1 MGIFMNYIKLKK
13 LNKIIKTNL
22 SDIEIPKCG
31 IRETEYLFIK
41 KGIDEAIDIA
51 LRPIIK
57 SLLLDEVVTENYINN
72 SCNDFWNHVSNNVII
87 YLFLNNRINETQKKA
102 LYDYINSIK
111 DVLSK
116 SFKEIL

>member
-1 MGIFMNYIKLKK
+1 M
-13 LNKIIKTNL
+13 
-22 SDIEIPKCG
+22 
-31 IRETEYLFIK
+31 
-41 KGIDEAIDIA
+41 DESIDIA

-57 SLLLDEVVTENYINN
+57 SLLLDEVVNYINN
-72 SCNDFWNHVSNNVII
+72 SCNAFWNHVSNDVII

-111 DVLSK
+111 DILSK

>member
-1 MGIFMNYIKLKK
+1 MNYIKLKK
-13 LNKIIKTNL
+13 LNKLIKTNL
-22 SDIEIPKCG
+22 LDIEIPKCG

-41 KGIDEAIDIA
+41 KGMDESIDIA

-57 SLLLDEVVTENYINN
+57 SLLLGEVVTENYINN
-72 SCNDFWNHVSNNVII
+72 SCNAFWNHISNNVII

>member
-1 MGIFMNYIKLKK
+1 MGIFMNFIKLKK
-13 LNKIIKTNL
+13 LNKIIKKNL

-41 KGIDEAIDIA
+41 KRMDESIDIA

-72 SCNDFWNHVSNNVII
+72 SCNAFWNHVSNNINN
-87 YLFLNNRINETQKKA
+87 YLFLNNRRNETQKKA

-111 DVLSK
+111 DILSK

>member
-41 KGIDEAIDIA
+41 KE
-51 LRPIIK
+51 
-57 SLLLDEVVTENYINN
+57 
-72 SCNDFWNHVSNNVII
+72 
-87 YLFLNNRINETQKKA
+87 
-102 LYDYINSIK
+102 
-111 DVLSK
+111 
-116 SFKEIL
+116 

>member
-41 KGIDEAIDIA
+41 KGIDEAIDIT

-72 SCNDFWNHVSNNVII
+72 SCNALWNHVSNNVII
-87 YLFLNNRINETQKKA
+87 YLFLNNRINETQKKE
-102 LYDYINSIK
+102 LYNYIDLIK
-111 DVLSK
+111 YVLSK